1 MLLCYIIF
9 SECEAGLMSDI
20 VKTMKLHIHV
30 SKSDAEAFARL
41 TEAYRMACNA
51 VSDYVFTHDMN
62 R

>member
-1 MLLCYIIF
+1 
-9 SECEAGLMSDI
+9 MSDI

-62 R
+62 RP